1 MKEKIFQLKDCNVGK
16 RTKKWHFS
24 KSKILLIFLLIL
36 GLIVYYGCHRRRVS
50 NPYDATNNVKTN
62 RQPAPAGTF
71 SISQA
76 DNNNTD
82 NFIVKTT
89 NTVGEIKIG
98 FISDNDYPYTLKYE
112 IEDED
117 KTEAN
122 RITTADTEYTNDIF
136 TIKESGLNKIR
147 KLDSSSGFKS
157 KTITVNF
164 IFTAEDTN
172 LNNYMMGIPVAVTL
186 KHAQTFSDN
195 NAINTFIEQ
204 ALKKGSALEE
214 IQKKDGSSEVTG
226 GYSYC
231 FTNGTF
237 NDTIT
242 PPPPFTFEITNSIYT
257 NISDTSGSS
266 ITESSVAKSLL
277 KKLADTSLKEA
288 SASVEDGDSP
298 IPEISKSVFS
308 KEEVGT
314 DKKSYSL
321 TYKVTWEDIYD
332 LSETEITIK
341 FVSKEEDKFTDDTTP
356 TPTPPETTTRSIFRF

>member
-62 RQPAPAGTF
+62 NRQPAPAGTF
-71 SISQA
+71 SVSQA
-76 DNNNTD
+76 GDNNTD

-98 FISDNDYPYTLKYE
+98 FISDNGYPYTLEYE

-147 KLDSSSGFKS
+147 KLDSSSGLEL
-157 KTITVNF
+157 KTITVLF
-164 IFTAEDTN
+164 KFTAEDTN

-186 KHAQTFSDN
+186 KHAQTFSNN
-195 NAINTFIEQ
+195 NATNTFIET

-214 IQKKDGSSEVTG
+214 IATNETTSKVTG
-226 GYSYC
+226 GYSYG
-231 FTNGTF
+231 FDKGKLD
-237 NDTIT
+237 DTAI
-242 PPPPFTFEITNSIYT
+242 PPQFTFEITNSIYT
-257 NISDTSGSS
+257 NISDTSGS

-341 FVSKEEDKFTDDTTP
+341 FVSKEEDKFTDDTQP
-356 TPTPPETTTRSIFRF
+356 TPTLPEITTRSIFRF

>member
-50 NPYDATNNVKTN
+50 NPYDATDDGKTN

-122 RITTADTEYTNDIF
+122 KITTADTEYTNDIF

-147 KLDSSSGFKS
+147 KLDSSSGLKS
-157 KTITVNF
+157 KTITVHF

-172 LNNYMMGIPVAVTL
+172 LNNYMMSIPIGVTL

-195 NAINTFIEQ
+195 NATNTFIET
-204 ALKKGSALEE
+204 ALKKGSALEK
-214 IQKKDGSSEVTG
+214 IPKKEESSGVTED
-226 GYSYC
+226 YSYC
-231 FTNGTF
+231 FTNGKLII
-237 NDTIT
+237 DAT
-242 PPPPFTFEITNSIYT
+242 PPPTIFTFEITNSIYT

-288 SASVEDGDSP
+288 SALVEDGDSP

-308 KEEVGT
+308 KEEVT

-341 FVSKEEDKFTDDTTP
+341 FVSKGDNKFTDDTQP

>member
-62 RQPAPAGTF
+62 IQPAPAGTF
-71 SISQA
+71 SVTQA
-76 DNNNTD
+76 GDNNTD
-82 NFIVKTT
+82 NFIVKAT
-89 NTVGEIKIG
+89 NTVGKIKIG
-98 FISDNDYPYTLKYE
+98 FISDNNYPYTFKYE

-117 KTEAN
+117 KNEAN

-147 KLDSSSGFKS
+147 NLDSSSGFKS
-157 KTITVNF
+157 KIITVNF

-195 NAINTFIEQ
+195 NAANNFIKQ

-214 IQKKDGSSEVTG
+214 LATNEATSKVTG

-242 PPPPFTFEITNSIYT
+242 PPPFTFEITNSVYT
-257 NISDTSGSS
+257 NTGNTSDS

-308 KEEVGT
+308 KEEV
-314 DKKSYSL
+314 DNKSYSL

-341 FVSKEEDKFTDDTTP
+341 FVSKEEDKFTNDTTP

>member
-50 NPYDATNNVKTN
+50 NPYDATNNGKTN

-71 SISQA
+71 SVTQA
-76 DNNNTD
+76 GDNNTD

-136 TIKESGLNKIR
+136 TIKESGLDKIR
-147 KLDSSSGFKS
+147 KLDSSSGLKS
-157 KTITVNF
+157 KTITVYF

-172 LNNYMMGIPVAVTL
+172 LNNNMMGIPVSVTL

-195 NAINTFIEQ
+195 NATNNFIET
-204 ALKKGSALEE
+204 ALKKGKKEE
-214 IQKKDGSSEVTG
+214 SSEVTG

-231 FTNGTF
+231 FTNGKLIIDATAS
-237 NDTIT
+237 
-242 PPPPFTFEITNSIYT
+242 PPPTIFTFEITNSIGEGT
-257 NISDTSGSS
+257 NENPI
-266 ITESSVAKSLL
+266 AKSDLR
-277 KKLADTSLKEA
+277 KLADSTLKA
-288 SASVEDGDSP
+288 SDEVGDSP

-308 KEEVGT
+308 KEEVVT
-314 DKKSYSL
+314 DRKSYSL

-341 FVSKEEDKFTDDTTP
+341 FVSKEEDKFTDDTQP

>member
-50 NPYDATNNVKTN
+50 NPYDATNNGKTN

-71 SISQA
+71 SVTQA
-76 DNNNTD
+76 GDNNTD

-147 KLDSSSGFKS
+147 KLDSSSGFKL

-195 NAINTFIEQ
+195 NATNTFIET
-204 ALKKGSALEE
+204 ALKKGSALEDIE
-214 IQKKDGSSEVTG
+214 TNEATSKVTG
-226 GYSYC
+226 GYSYG
-231 FTNGTF
+231 FDKGKLD
-237 NDTIT
+237 DTAT
-242 PPPPFTFEITNSIYT
+242 PPQFTFEITNSIYT
-257 NISDTSGSS
+257 NISDTSGSG

-277 KKLADTSLKEA
+277 KELADKSLKA
-288 SASVEDGDSP
+288 TASVEDGDSP

-308 KEEVGT
+308 KEEVVTGN
-314 DKKSYSL
+314 KSYSL

-332 LSETEITIK
+332 LSETDITIK
-341 FVSKEEDKFTDDTTP
+341 FVSKGDNKFTDDTTP
-356 TPTPPETTTRSIFRF
+356 APTPPETTTRSIFRF

>member
-50 NPYDATNNVKTN
+50 NPYDATNNGKTN

-71 SISQA
+71 SVTQA
-76 DNNNTD
+76 GDNNTD
-82 NFIVKTT
+82 NFIVKTA

-98 FISDNDYPYTLKYE
+98 FISDNNYPYTFKYE

-117 KTEAN
+117 KNEAN

-157 KTITVNF
+157 KIITVNF

-195 NAINTFIEQ
+195 NATNTFIET
-204 ALKKGSALEE
+204 ALKKGSVLEE
-214 IQKKDGSSEVTG
+214 LATSKVTG

-231 FTNGTF
+231 FTNGKLIIDETAS
-237 NDTIT
+237 
-242 PPPPFTFEITNSIYT
+242 PPPTIFTFEITNSIYT
-257 NISDTSGSS
+257 NISDTSGSG

-277 KKLADTSLKEA
+277 KELADKSLKA
-288 SASVEDGDSP
+288 TASVEDGDSP

-341 FVSKEEDKFTDDTTP
+341 FVSKEENKFTDDTPP

>member
-36 GLIVYYGCHRRRVS
+36 GLVYYGCHRRRVS
-50 NPYDATNNVKTN
+50 NPYDATNNGKPN

-71 SISQA
+71 SVTQA
-76 DNNNTD
+76 GDNNTD
-82 NFIVKTT
+82 NFIVKTA

-98 FISDNDYPYTLKYE
+98 FISDNNYPYTLKYE

-136 TIKESGLNKIR
+136 TIKESGLDKIR
-147 KLDSSSGFKS
+147 KLDSSSGLKS
-157 KTITVNF
+157 KTITVYF

-172 LNNYMMGIPVAVTL
+172 LNNNMMGIPVAVTL

-195 NAINTFIEQ
+195 NATNTFIET
-204 ALKKGSALEE
+204 ALKKGSALED
-214 IQKKDGSSEVTG
+214 IATNNGPDKVTG
-226 GYSYC
+226 GYSYG
-231 FTNGTF
+231 FDKGKL
-237 NDTIT
+237 DDRL
-242 PPPPFTFEITNSIYT
+242 PPPQFTFEITNSVYT
-257 NISDTSGSS
+257 NTSDTSGSS
-266 ITESSVAKSLL
+266 ITESPVAKSLL

-308 KEEVGT
+308 KEEV
-314 DKKSYSL
+314 DNKSYSL

-341 FVSKEEDKFTDDTTP
+341 FVSKEENKFTDDTPP

>member
-36 GLIVYYGCHRRRVS
+36 GLIVYYGCQRRRVN
-50 NPYDATNNVKTN
+50 NPYDATNNGKTN

-71 SISQA
+71 SVTQA
-76 DNNNTD
+76 GDNNTD

-136 TIKESGLNKIR
+136 TIKESGLDKIR
-147 KLDSSSGFKS
+147 KLDSSSGLKS
-157 KTITVNF
+157 KTITVYF

-172 LNNYMMGIPVAVTL
+172 LNNNMMGIPVAVTL

-195 NAINTFIEQ
+195 NATNTFIET
-204 ALKKGSALEE
+204 ALKKGKKEE
-214 IQKKDGSSEVTG
+214 SSEVTG

-231 FTNGTF
+231 FTNGKLIIDATAS
-237 NDTIT
+237 
-242 PPPPFTFEITNSIYT
+242 PPPTIFTFEITNSIGEGT
-257 NISDTSGSS
+257 NENPI
-266 ITESSVAKSLL
+266 AKSDLR
-277 KKLADTSLKEA
+277 KLADSTLKA
-288 SASVEDGDSP
+288 SDEVGDSP

-308 KEEVGT
+308 KEEV
-314 DKKSYSL
+314 DNKSYSL

-341 FVSKEEDKFTDDTTP
+341 FVSKEKDKFTDDTQP

>member
-50 NPYDATNNVKTN
+50 NPYDATNNGKTN

-76 DNNNTD
+76 GDNNTD
-82 NFIVKTT
+82 NFIVKTI

-98 FISDNDYPYTLKYE
+98 FISDNGYPYTLEYE

-136 TIKESGLNKIR
+136 TIKESGLDKIR
-147 KLDSSSGFKS
+147 KLDSSSGLES
-157 KTITVNF
+157 KTITVHF
-164 IFTAEDTN
+164 TFTAEDTN

-195 NAINTFIEQ
+195 NAKNTFIKT
-204 ALKKGSALEE
+204 ALKKGSALEDIE
-214 IQKKDGSSEVTG
+214 TNEATSKVTG
-226 GYSYC
+226 GYSYG
-231 FTNGTF
+231 FDKGKLD
-237 NDTIT
+237 DTAT
-242 PPPPFTFEITNSIYT
+242 PPQFTFEITNTVYT
-257 NISDTSGSS
+257 NGNDMKET
-266 ITESSVAKSLL
+266 SVAKSDLR
-277 KKLADTSLKEA
+277 KLADSTLK
-288 SASVEDGDSP
+288 ASVEDGYSP

-341 FVSKEEDKFTDDTTP
+341 FVSKEEDKFTDDTQP

>member
-36 GLIVYYGCHRRRVS
+36 GLIVYYGCQRRRVN
-50 NPYDATNNVKTN
+50 NPYDATNNGKTN

-71 SISQA
+71 SVTQA
-76 DNNNTD
+76 GDNNTD

-136 TIKESGLNKIR
+136 TIKESGLDKIR
-147 KLDSSSGFKS
+147 KLDSSSGLKS
-157 KTITVNF
+157 KTITVYF

-172 LNNYMMGIPVAVTL
+172 LNNNMMGIPVAVTL

-195 NAINTFIEQ
+195 NATNTFIET
-204 ALKKGSALEE
+204 ALKKGKKEE
-214 IQKKDGSSEVTG
+214 SSEVTG

-231 FTNGTF
+231 FTNGKLIIDATAS
-237 NDTIT
+237 
-242 PPPPFTFEITNSIYT
+242 PPPTIFTFEITNSIGEGT
-257 NISDTSGSS
+257 NENPI
-266 ITESSVAKSLL
+266 AKSDLR
-277 KKLADTSLKEA
+277 KLADSTLKA
-288 SASVEDGDSP
+288 SDEVGDSP

-308 KEEVGT
+308 KEEVVTGN
-314 DKKSYSL
+314 KSYSL

-341 FVSKEEDKFTDDTTP
+341 FVSKEKDKFTDDTQP

>member
-36 GLIVYYGCHRRRVS
+36 GLIVYYGCHRRRVN
-50 NPYDATNNVKTN
+50 NPYDATNNGKTN
-62 RQPAPAGTF
+62 KQPTVPPGTF
-71 SISQA
+71 LVTQA
-76 DNNNTD
+76 GDNNTD

-117 KTEAN
+117 ATVENK
-122 RITTADTEYTNDIF
+122 ITTEDTKYENDIL
-136 TIKESGLNKIR
+136 TISDSGLNKIR
-147 KLDSSSGFKS
+147 KLDSSSGLKS
-157 KTITVNF
+157 KTITVHF

-195 NAINTFIEQ
+195 NATNTFIET

-214 IQKKDGSSEVTG
+214 IATDEANSKVTG
-226 GYSYC
+226 GYSYG
-231 FTNGTF
+231 FDKGKLD
-237 NDTIT
+237 DTAT
-242 PPPPFTFEITNSIYT
+242 PPQFTFEITNTVYT
-257 NISDTSGSS
+257 NGNDMKET
-266 ITESSVAKSLL
+266 SVAKSDLR
-277 KKLADTSLKEA
+277 KLADSTLK
-288 SASVEDGDSP
+288 ASVEAGYSP

-308 KEEVGT
+308 KEEVGM

-356 TPTPPETTTRSIFRF
+356 APTPPETTTRSIFRF

>member
-1 MKEKIFQLKDCNVGK
+1 MKEKNFQLKDCNVGK

-50 NPYDATNNVKTN
+50 NPYDATNNGKTN

-71 SISQA
+71 SVTQA
-76 DNNNTD
+76 GDNNTD

-195 NAINTFIEQ
+195 NATNTFIKT
-204 ALKKGSALEE
+204 ALKKGSALEKIE
-214 IQKKDGSSEVTG
+214 TDEATSKVTG
-226 GYSYC
+226 GYSYG
-231 FTNGTF
+231 FDKGKLD
-237 NDTIT
+237 DTAI
-242 PPPPFTFEITNSIYT
+242 PPPQFTFEITNSIYT
-257 NISDTSGSS
+257 NISDTSGS

-341 FVSKEEDKFTDDTTP
+341 FVSKEEDKFTDDTQP
-356 TPTPPETTTRSIFRF
+356 TPTSPETTTRSIFRF